1 MLLIQLFDNGFAL
14 PSVAERF
21 FIAAGFVMGLKA
33 AVVDVFR
40 SGRGALS
47 RSGQVVE
54 TGVR

>member
-1 MLLIQLFDNGFAL
+1 LLIQLFDNGFAL
-14 PSVAERF
+14 RSVAERF